1 MKVHFVCGYYSD
13 LAHNKKRRPE
23 NYWDAYFYTWA
34 VKVGSFRRKFL
45 IHASDRKIGVTQ
57 NNFRVVR
64 RMFGRFI
71 AQQVEKD
78 WGSDVELVPVPSKDA
93 VPGVTDFRT
102 SKMLKESL
110 SSTGFKDQALDALF
124 WSKELDKA
132 HQGGSRRRDFLK
144 KHLVTDISDLRGR
157 KIVLVDD
164 LLSTGGSLL
173 AAKDFLQGEG
183 ATVLGAVTCGKTIYD
198 FKTRAFGRQSFELTE
213 ELADFEK

>member
-23 NYWDAYFYTWA
+23 DYWDAYFYVWA
-34 VKVGSFRRKFL
+34 VKIGSFRKKFF
-45 IHASDRKIGVTQ
+45 IHGADRKIGVTQ
-57 NNFRVVR
+57 NNFSVVR
-64 RMFGRFI
+64 KMFGRFI
-71 AQQVEKD
+71 AQQVQKD
-78 WGSDVELVPVPSKDA
+78 WGLEVDLVPVPSKDGIIGA
-93 VPGVTDFRT
+93 AHFRT
-102 SKMLKESL
+102 SRMLEESL
-110 SSTGFKDQALDALF
+110 VSTTFKGKSLKALY

-144 KHLVTDISDLRGR
+144 EHLITDIELKGR

-173 AAKDFLQGEG
+173 ASKDFLENQG

-198 FKTRAFGRQSFELTE
+198 FKTKPFGRQSLELTE
-213 ELADFEK
+213 ELSDFEK